1 MLSLCMI
8 VKNEA
13 ANLPRCL
20 GSVRSL
26 VDEIV
31 VLDTG
36 SIDSTVAIARS
47 FDAQVYHFPWNGD
60 FSSARNE
67 SLRYVTGD
75 WVLVLDADEVLSEAI
90 APTLQ
95 QAIQSPT
102 ILVINLLR
110 HEIGAT
116 QSPYSLVSRLFRR
129 HPDLHF
135 TRPYHAMID
144 DSVVAL
150 RQRQPQ
156 WQIVDLPEIAIQ
168 HYGYQPEAIA
178 GRSKWDH
185 ARLAMER
192 FLAENP
198 GEPYVCSKLGALYVQ
213 RGQLQHGI
221 ELLERGL
228 AQGKRQTV
236 EAPVLYELHYHLG
249 LAYTRLQ
256 HLEQA
261 AQQYQM
267 ALQQAVLPLLKLGAY
282 NNLANL
288 RRAMDDLAGAAELY
302 GACVEIDPNFA
313 IAHHNLGLTLKAL
326 GNLQDAIPHYQRAI
340 ALNPAYAEAH
350 QNLGVALLKI
360 GRVPDSL
367 ESFKRAIEFYQAK
380 NPQEAERLRQGLS
393 EMGFQV

>member
-1 MLSLCMI
+1 MI

-20 GSVRSL
+20 SSVRPIA
-26 VDEIV
+26 DEII

-36 SIDSTVAIARS
+36 SIDNTVAIAHS
-47 FDAQVYHFPWNGD
+47 FNAQVHHFPWTGD

-67 SLRYVTGD
+67 SLNYVTGD
-75 WVLVLDADEVLSEAI
+75 WVLVLDADEVLVEAI
-90 APTLQ
+90 APTIQ
-95 QAIQSPT
+95 HAIQSSNV
-102 ILVINLLR
+102 LVVNLLR

-150 RQRQPQ
+150 RQREPH
-156 WQIVDLPEIAIQ
+156 WQIMDLPEVAIQ
-168 HYGYQPEAIA
+168 HYGYQTEAIA
-178 GRSKWDH
+178 SRSKWEN
-185 ARLAMER
+185 ARLTMER
-192 FLAENP
+192 FLASNP

-213 RGQLQHGI
+213 QGRPQYGI

-228 AQGKRQTV
+228 AQGKHQPI

-249 LAYTRLQ
+249 LAYTRLH

-261 AQQYQM
+261 AQHYQL
-267 ALQQAVLPLLKLGAY
+267 ALQQPLLPLLKLGAS

-288 RRAMDDLAGAAELY
+288 RRAMGDLAGAKELY
-302 GACVEIDPNFA
+302 LTCVAIDPNFA
-313 IAHHNLGLTLKAL
+313 IAHHNLGLILKAL
-326 GNLQDAIPHYQRAI
+326 GNLQEAIHHYQAAI
-340 ALNPAYAEAH
+340 ALNPTYAEAH
-350 QNLGVALLKI
+350 QNLGVVLLKV
-360 GRVPDSL
+360 GRVPESL
-367 ESFKRAIEFYQAK
+367 ESFKRAIEFYDAK
-380 NPQEAERLRQGLS
+380 NPQEADRLRQGLK